1 MKTYNK
7 ITALLVLFFGILV
20 SANSQIQTQ
29 SLTAYSLPEQIDA
42 MCQLSPTQ
50 GNTAE
55 GTVTFSKVKGGV
67 RVIVEMKGLTPGKH
81 GFHIHEFGDCSAPDG
96 TSAGGHYNPE
106 KMEHAGP
113 MDHSRHEGDLGN
125 IVADENGNAHLD
137 YVDTKIELKGKNSI
151 IGKSIIVH
159 QNEDDLKTQPTG
171 NAGPRIAC
179 GVITEGGC

>member
-1 MKTYNK
+1 MKTNNRFSL
-7 ITALLVLFFGILV
+7 ILILSFGLIM
-20 SANSQIQTQ
+20 SGHAQIQTQ
-29 SLTAYSLPEQIDA
+29 SLTSYSLPSQIDA
-42 MCQLSPTQ
+42 MSLISPTQ

-67 RVIVEMKGLTPGKH
+67 RIILEMKGLTPGKH
-81 GFHIHEFGDCSAPDG
+81 GIHIHEFGDCSAPDAS
-96 TSAGGHYNPE
+96 SAGAHFNPE
-106 KMEHAGP
+106 MLEHAGP

-137 YVDTKIELKGKNSI
+137 YVDTKISLKGKDSI

-179 GVITEGGC
+179 GVIKEGGC